1 MAGDD
6 CATPHSLAPEL
17 KACILHS
24 SEPSQ
29 NSSQLLLSPSFP
41 SKLCVHPAC
50 DRVFLFRHMTEF
62 QVSKFYGLLWCGPAL
77 FLLGEGGGSPHASAF
92 KTPSLKGP
100 GQVLV
105 HSCPPKGTAQVCST
119 ASVLCTAQRFKP
131 FVVHSIKLLR
141 GFLPSVHTS
150 DPATEHC
157 SMTPSWP
164 FVFGKAKYTLPNVL
178 WEGE

>member
-1 MAGDD
+1 MVV
-6 CATPHSLAPEL
+6 PHSLAPEL
-17 KACILHS
+17 RVHAPPS
-24 SEPSQ
+24 SVCPQ
-29 NSSQLLLSPSFP
+29 RKKKGNHFCLPGFHLNS
-41 SKLCVHPAC
+41 
-50 DRVFLFRHMTEF
+50 VFTQHVTEHFYLRYSTEF

-77 FLLGEGGGSPHASAF
+77 FPLGEGGGSPHASAF
-92 KTPSLKGP
+92 KTPHLKGP

-131 FVVHSIKLLR
+131 IVVHSIKLLR

-150 DPATEHC
+150 DPAPEHC